1 MKIKPKL
8 SHKTVR
14 KRGKPVADFA
24 DLLGVFK
31 TKKRF
36 SKRLARA
43 AYVKDLIA
51 GKI

>member
-8 SHKTVR
+8 SHKTIR

-24 DLLGVFK
+24 DLMGAFAS
-31 TKKRF
+31 KKKY
-36 SKRLARA
+36 SKAAARRV
-43 AYVKDLIA
+43 YVKDIIA